1 MENGYTSAEDVRR
14 DEYEPITTKATGRTY
29 AIRRLWPRDLATSGL
44 LSILTADFQAIAVK
58 QEKAE
63 PLDEYETQQ
72 LNVFVNALLCL
83 GVSSINVVDKPLDG
97 CKGDEVS
104 VHALR
109 LDRVE
114 LSDAILAKA
123 GWAETDAHRS
133 VVSPAGAGESFRR
146 EESPDSGDR
155 EAVARPVAN

>member
-1 MENGYTSAEDVRR
+1 MENGYTSAADVRR
-14 DEYEPITTKATGRTY
+14 DEHEPITTKATGRTY

-44 LSILTADFQAIAVK
+44 LSILTADFQVIAAK

-72 LNVFVNALLCL
+72 LTVFINALLCL
-83 GVSSINVVDKPLDG
+83 GISSMHVVDKPMEE
-97 CKGDEVS
+97 CAGDEVS

-123 GWAETDAHRS
+123 GWSETDAHRS
-133 VVSPAGAGESFRR
+133 VVSPAGAGESFRGK
-146 EESPDSGDR
+146 ESPDSGDR
-155 EAVARPVAN
+155 EAVAGPVAN